1 MGTERGGCSRLM
13 KTPRHNGGAVHS
25 RSMRARKRTTIAVV
39 VLVIRAE
46 EEDATRKENLRL
58 RPYKRQQQR
67 SEKMRFYHAAPKE
80 TMMKIYAE
88 GVLKKSWD
96 GVVYMCKDPID
107 ACKFLVIRGMR
118 QMSVIEL
125 ELDEKEVEESH
136 DHSETFFKCKAYIKH
151 GDIVLSGDERIFDYD
166 FE

>member
-25 RSMRARKRTTIAVV
+25 RSMRAKKK
-39 VLVIRAE
+39 
-46 EEDATRKENLRL
+46 DNHCSG
-58 RPYKRQQQR
+58 RPC
-67 SEKMRFYHAAPKE
+67 E
-80 TMMKIYAE
+80 
-88 GVLKKSWD
+88 
-96 GVVYMCKDPID
+96 
-107 ACKFLVIRGMR
+107 
-118 QMSVIEL
+118 MSVIEL

>member
-1 MGTERGGCSRLM
+1 
-13 KTPRHNGGAVHS
+13 
-25 RSMRARKRTTIAVV
+25 
-39 VLVIRAE
+39 
-46 EEDATRKENLRL
+46 
-58 RPYKRQQQR
+58 
-67 SEKMRFYHAAPKE
+67 MRFYHAAPKE

-151 GDIVLSGDERIFDYD
+151 SDTKKQLEKRPKRSIKSRVFGTFIVLVIDNNKSTKT
-166 FE
+166 